1 MRAVGGA
8 AALKSRF
15 FVVSASVCLDQVI
28 EPAGLPVVLS
38 GGKYRFAAVIPRLFS
53 AREKKT
59 RFMQNILLDILII
72 GLLVIL
78 FGSIYR
84 RHATVRVRFWLL
96 GWFFILIHFGILLV
110 TPPDPWGL
118 KLIVAASESA
128 LLLCG
133 AAFALSSGLVWER
146 GWRFAAP
153 ALLLSIPPVLYV
165 TAVTLWT
172 PTIVALVGLALF
184 AQLEYLAVVLRFGK
198 GLRSTVSP
206 ERATVARRWGIVFL
220 LAASVW
226 LACELWQGHVENS
239 IYPLFSEIFFLNAV
253 LYREDFRRS
262 TTGVLVAVSGL
273 VAWGAVF
280 PCALAMQAFLPRV
293 TVLGELWN
301 VPKYFVAFGMILTLF
316 EEQKREADA
325 RSEEYRVLFEDN
337 PHPMW
342 IFDKDTLQFLAVN
355 DSAVSR
361 YGYSAEEFR
370 KMTLRDIR
378 PPEEVEAM
386 EQTVA
391 TAANKSVF
399 ISGPWTHILRDG
411 RRIQVEVS
419 AHNIR
424 FEGRKARFSL
434 VQDVTERQELHHK
447 LMHQAHH
454 DMLTGLPNRLLLLDR
469 MEQAL
474 ASAARRGRKA
484 AVICLDIDRFKQI
497 NDTYGHTIG
506 DLCLK
511 QVAERLKSRLRAE
524 DTVARSGGE
533 EFTVVVGDLVGA
545 EDATRVVEDLLV
557 SLRKPL
563 VAEEYPIDVTASFG
577 IAMYPDHGLEAAELW
592 RNADAAMY
600 RVKRSGGNDYV
611 LVSQEISQSMTEAN
625 ELEMYM
631 RRALKDG
638 GLELYYQPEYRVDG
652 SFCGLEALLRL
663 RHPKYGAVH
672 PERFIPIAEESG
684 LIVPMGN
691 WVLREVCRQSE
702 EWRRQGLSVPRVAI
716 NVSPL
721 QFMRM
726 DFSRQVRQAVLEAGM
741 APDSLEIEMTE
752 TTVMRNLDDLARQ
765 MRDLAELG
773 VHFSVDDFGTG
784 YSSLQHLHELPIEKL
799 KIDRTFVD
807 RVCDPNGTSSLVRA
821 ILSLAHSL
829 GLQVVAEG
837 VEREEQ
843 AEALAAMKCDML
855 QGYLFSPP
863 RPVEEMTELI
873 RLGRLPAAWSSAGT
887 RAAARMK

>member
-1 MRAVGGA
+1 
-8 AALKSRF
+8 
-15 FVVSASVCLDQVI
+15 
-28 EPAGLPVVLS
+28 
-38 GGKYRFAAVIPRLFS
+38 
-53 AREKKT
+53 
-59 RFMQNILLDILII
+59 MQNILLDILII

-96 GWFFILIHFGILLV
+96 GWFFILVHFGILLV
-110 TPPDPWGL
+110 TPPDPWGA
-118 KLIVAASESA
+118 KLILAASESA

-153 ALLLSIPPVLYV
+153 ALLLSIAPVLYM
-165 TAVTLWT
+165 TAVTLWN
-172 PTIVALVGLALF
+172 PSMAALVGLGTL
-184 AQLEYLAVVLRFGK
+184 AQLEYAAVILRFGRGK
-198 GLRSTVSP
+198 QSLVRP
-206 ERATVARRWGIVFL
+206 ERAKVARGWGFAIL
-220 LAASVW
+220 LGGTGW
-226 LACELWQGHVENS
+226 LAFELSHGQIDNS
-239 IYPLFSEIFFLNAV
+239 IYPLLSEIFFLNAV

-262 TTGVLVAVSGL
+262 TAGVLVAVSGL

-280 PCALAMQAFLPRV
+280 PCALAMEAFLPKV

-342 IFDKDTLQFLAVN
+342 IFDTDTLRFLAVN
-355 DSAVSR
+355 DSAVTR
-361 YGYSAEEFR
+361 YGYTAEEFR

-386 EQTVA
+386 EETVA
-391 TAANKSVF
+391 RAGNNESVF
-399 ISGPWTHILRDG
+399 VSGPWTHILRDG

-419 AHNIR
+419 AHTIR
-424 FEGRKARFSL
+424 FEGKKARFSL
-434 VQDVTERQELHHK
+434 VQDVTERQELHHR

-469 MEQAL
+469 MEQTL
-474 ASAARRGRKA
+474 AAAARRGRKA

-497 NDTYGHTIG
+497 NDTYGHAVG

-533 EFTVVVGDLVGA
+533 EFTVVVGDLVSA
-545 EDATRVVEDLLV
+545 EDATKVVEDLLV
-557 SLRKPL
+557 SLRKAL

-577 IAMYPDHGLEAAELW
+577 VAMYPDHGGEAAELW

-631 RRALKDG
+631 RRALKEG
-638 GLELYYQPEYRVDG
+638 GLELYYQPEYRADG
-652 SFCGLEALLRL
+652 VFCGLEALLRL
-663 RHPKYGAVH
+663 RHPKFGALH

-684 LIVPMGN
+684 LIVPLGN

-702 EWRRQGLSVPRVAI
+702 EWRRQGLAVPRIAI

-726 DFSRQVRQAVLEAGM
+726 DFSRQVRQAVLETGM
-741 APDSLEIEMTE
+741 AADSLEIEMTE

-765 MRDLAELG
+765 MRELADLG

-784 YSSLQHLHELPIEKL
+784 YSSLEHLHQLPIEKL
-799 KIDRTFVD
+799 KIDRSFVE
-807 RVCDPNGTSSLVRA
+807 RVCETNGTSALVRA

-843 AEALAAMKCDML
+843 AEALVEMKCDMM
-855 QGYLFSPP
+855 QGYLFSAP
-863 RPVEEMTELI
+863 RPAEEMPELI
-873 RLGRLPAAWSSAGT
+873 RQGRQLGSWNAPGT
-887 RAAARMK
+887 RTPAPTSRG